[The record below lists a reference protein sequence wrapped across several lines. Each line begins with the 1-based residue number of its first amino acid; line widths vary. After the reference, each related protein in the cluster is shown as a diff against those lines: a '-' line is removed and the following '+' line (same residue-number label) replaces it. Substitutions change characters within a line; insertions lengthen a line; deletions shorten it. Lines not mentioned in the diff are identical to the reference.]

1 MRRRHRRN
9 ARRLHTSDGRRCAEA
24 VRSDVQRSQGN
35 WRSDKPGLVNAQVRY
50 SSESGIKLGSGA
62 VAEVVR
68 GSIVGIQSS
77 GAFVEG
83 ALTQLSLRNV
93 LVINSGFSG
102 VYVGNGAA
110 ATIAGGRI
118 TSSKQRGEL
127 VGDDST
133 VAVLGDRSTTQDSA
147 SAQSAERPQC
157 AT

>member
-68 GSIVGIQSS
+68 SS

-133 VAVLGDRSTTQDSA
+133 VAVLGDRSTTQESA